1 LTRPLLLEA
10 ALEADV
16 PALVAL
22 ERRSFSHP
30 WSENNFREAVANPD
44 RVSTLVLRGPFRK
57 GAPDRGIVAYCVCQV
72 VVDELHILDLVV
84 APEARRRGLA
94 RWLLEF
100 TLDRAARQGADRA
113 FLEVR
118 RSNTV
123 AIELYRSLGFRAMGE
138 RRAYY
143 REPAEDA
150 LLLGKEGLSARGG
163 RAREESLKSRRPLC

>member
-1 LTRPLLLEA
+1 MTPPLLLEA
-10 ALEADV
+10 AVEADV

-30 WSENNFREAVANPD
+30 WSENNFREAVRNRT
-44 RVSTLVLRGPFRK
+44 RVSTLVLRRPSPA
-57 GAPDRGIVAYCVCQV
+57 GALDRGVVAYCVFQA

-84 APEARRRGLA
+84 APEARRLGLA

-100 TLDRAARQGADRA
+100 VLDRAASRGAERA

-118 RSNTV
+118 RSN
-123 AIELYRSLGFRAMGE
+123 APALELYRSLGFRAMGE

-143 REPAEDA
+143 REPPEDA
-150 LLLGKEGLSARGG
+150 LLLGKEGLAARAE
-163 RAREESLKSRRPLC
+163 RLPKHP

>member
-1 LTRPLLLEA
+1 MPPLLLEA
-10 ALEADV
+10 AVAADV

-30 WSENNFREAVANPD
+30 WSESNFREAVSNPT
-44 RVSTLVLRGPFRK
+44 RVSSLVLRRPFPK
-57 GAPDRGIVAYCVCQV
+57 GACDRGLVAYCVCQV

-84 APEARRRGLA
+84 APEERRRGLA

-100 TLDRAARQGADRA
+100 VLDRAARQGADRA

-118 RSNTV
+118 RSN
-123 AIELYRSLGFRAMGE
+123 AMALELYRSLGFRVIGE
-138 RRAYY
+138 RREYY

-150 LLLGKEGLSARGG
+150 LVLGKEGLSAR
-163 RAREESLKSRRPLC
+163 AKPAPKHP